1 VQRIWEA
8 KAQEAVLLNN
18 FMPSQF
24 GQYQGGIKGVQGL
37 AETGANIGK
46 TLQQGMSSFGSS
58 MAEGIKT
65 FNENSAKSDAAN
77 AKIQMLGQA
86 YADKIAMYSKD
97 PEIAQSGLLDSL
109 IAKKKMLEEAP
120 TKGLNQRI
128 QIAHD
133 VETYLAG
140 FGNQLQEWS
149 FLRGREME
157 RVSEEGLRR
166 LAGESTVTSPR
177 FSKAEEFKADPN
189 LTLEEN
195 KAKALGYLNKVRAL
209 NPKLK
214 GTDQDFLANWLST
227 AEQDIAKAD
236 PTKVHPTVI
245 SSMLEQIQADK
256 RIQKSNADANKTGL
270 VEDFL
275 ARGKMSSKT
284 DYDKTMTAAADVL
297 NSKIEKKT
305 VVPVQQIRELRNNKE
320 ALEKDLRATFGTT
333 IPPYGSGKE
342 RDKYDSYVSR
352 IENLN
357 NQISQI
363 DELGSVAADA
373 QATLKVDEEKLA
385 RLKAKQAEE
394 RQLGFF
400 KPTPSGAEKTVTWLD
415 GLMQNETKS
424 LLEKYSNINP
434 KTGKIELDKFEMT
447 KDVIAAS
454 NPVLIGQAIAMH
466 DWFNKGGKSQ
476 AEKKIIKDQT
486 AQMLIDSG
494 KLSPEKEIEILQEKI
509 NNQKATIG
517 AVKTAT
523 ASKGIAKVAP
533 IPMGEVVLGSMEET
547 KKRTVAERQREV
559 ADFVTSRMGAIDPTD
574 PEKKRRLPVAGF
586 DKFYK
591 SLVPESEIRE
601 FTTDSGIRMV
611 YANGKWEHIKSAD
624 KMTPAEIRKGNIG
637 VFGKQTADGRLVPS
651 EFIPDSG
658 IYIGGLFSGSDSA
671 VDKYQEE
678 MPKLIDA
685 RRGVKVLREINDQMG
700 ESLSPTAQGRALVE
714 EMNLSAM
721 LRTDIVGVGTV
732 SNYEQQLIK
741 KVTENAANFFSL
753 ESKDRAILIALAERV
768 DRRIKN
774 LSAAH
779 GLTVRIED
787 DRGSSKYQAL
797 REQYL
802 KEKGLL

>member
-1 VQRIWEA
+1 MNQ
-8 KAQEAVLLNN
+8 
-18 FMPSQF
+18 
-24 GQYQGGIKGVQGL
+24 QGL
-37 AETGANIGK
+37 SALGAG
-46 TLQQGMSSFGSS
+46 LAQGIQ
-58 MAEGIKT
+58 AY
-65 FNENSAKSDAAN
+65 NENSAKSEAAN
-77 AKIQMLGQA
+77 AKIQMLGQQ

-97 PEIAQSGLLDSL
+97 PEIAQSGILDSL
-109 IAKKKMLEEAP
+109 MAKAKMLQDAP
-120 TKGLNQRI
+120 TKGLSQRVML
-128 QIAHD
+128 AHEA
-133 VETYLAG
+133 ETSLAG

-166 LAGESTVTSPR
+166 LAGETSVTSPR

-189 LTLEEN
+189 LSLEEN

-209 NPKLK
+209 NPKLQ

-275 ARGKMSSKT
+275 SKGKMSSRA
-284 DYDKTMTAAADVL
+284 DYDKTMTPAAEALTKQTDSAKNFAPAWLIEKAKEEKRLTTDIQAQLQSAGSMITKQVLDSVLGKVEAGETITPDDIRKLVVQSELENNSLAKGNIVLPTFTMPPSSMAAGYLRMAKMPQTDPIFSPAAKSIMDAIGKDKLKSNRPLSANDVL
-297 NSKIEKKT
+297 
-305 VVPVQQIRELRNNKE
+305 
-320 ALEKDLRATFGTT
+320 
-333 IPPYGSGKE
+333 
-342 RDKYDSYVSR
+342 
-352 IENLN
+352 
-357 NQISQI
+357 
-363 DELGSVAADA
+363 
-373 QATLKVDEEKLA
+373 
-385 RLKAKQAEE
+385 
-394 RQLGFF
+394 
-400 KPTPSGAEKTVTWLD
+400 
-415 GLMQNETKS
+415 
-424 LLEKYSNINP
+424 
-434 KTGKIELDKFEMT
+434 
-447 KDVIAAS
+447 
-454 NPVLIGQAIAMH
+454 
-466 DWFNKGGKSQ
+466 
-476 AEKKIIKDQT
+476 
-486 AQMLIDSG
+486 
-494 KLSPEKEIEILQEKI
+494 
-509 NNQKATIG
+509 
-517 AVKTAT
+517 
-523 ASKGIAKVAP
+523 GIAKKVSPNIDEFKKASANLIEQSKNVKLADEQKVP
-533 IPMGEVVLGSMEET
+533 SISMGEVVLGSMEET

-574 PEKKRRLPVAGF
+574 PERKRRLPVVGF

-591 SLVPESEIRE
+591 SLVPEAEIRE
-601 FTTDSGIRMV
+601 FTTDGGIRMV
-611 YANGKWEHIKSAD
+611 HANGKWEQVKSAD

-658 IYIGGLFSGSDSA
+658 VFIGGLFSGSDSA
-671 VDKYQEE
+671 VDKYQDE

-685 RRGVKVLREINDQMG
+685 RRGIKELRRINDLVG
-700 ESLSPTAQGRALVE
+700 EAAMPVERGKALVE

-732 SNYEQQLIK
+732 SNYEQKLIK
-741 KVTENAANFFSL
+741 DVTENSVNFFSL
-753 ESKDRAILIALAERV
+753 ESRDRAILIALAERV

-787 DRGSSKYQAL
+787 DRGTNKYQAL

-802 KEKGLL
+802 REKGLL

>member
-1 VQRIWEA
+1 MA
-8 KAQEAVLLNN
+8 KT
-18 FMPSQF
+18 F
-24 GQYQGGIKGVQGL
+24 GQYTGGIE
-37 AETGANIGK
+37 ASTGNLVAA
-46 TLQQGMSSFGSS
+46 SSK
-58 MAEGIKT
+58 MAEQTTNAIAGIGQNIAQGIKAYNDNAEKSEMA
-65 FNENSAKSDAAN
+65 NE
-77 AKIQMLGQA
+77 KIKMLGQQ
-86 YADKIAMYSKD
+86 YAEKIAMYSKD
-97 PEIAQSGLLDSL
+97 PEIAQSGILDGL
-109 IAKKKMLEEAP
+109 ISTHQMLIDAP
-120 TKGLNQRI
+120 TKGFAQRA
-128 QIAHD
+128 QIAMGA
-133 VETYLAG
+133 EAKLSG
-140 FGNQLQEWS
+140 FGGQLQEMM

-166 LAGESTVTSPR
+166 LAGETSVTSPR

-189 LTLEEN
+189 LSLEEN

-209 NPKLK
+209 NPKLQ

-256 RIQKSNADANKTGL
+256 RIQKNNADANKTGV

-275 ARGKMSSKT
+275 SKGKMSSRA
-284 DYDKTMTAAADVL
+284 DYDKTMTPAAEALTKQTDSAKNFAPAWLIEKAKEEKRLTTDIQAQLQSAGSMITKQVLDSVLGKVEAGETVTPDDIRKLVVQSELENNSLAKGNIVLPTFTMPPSSMAAGYLRMAKMPQTDPIFSPAAKTIMDAIGKDKLKSNRPLSANDVL
-297 NSKIEKKT
+297 
-305 VVPVQQIRELRNNKE
+305 
-320 ALEKDLRATFGTT
+320 
-333 IPPYGSGKE
+333 
-342 RDKYDSYVSR
+342 
-352 IENLN
+352 
-357 NQISQI
+357 
-363 DELGSVAADA
+363 
-373 QATLKVDEEKLA
+373 
-385 RLKAKQAEE
+385 
-394 RQLGFF
+394 
-400 KPTPSGAEKTVTWLD
+400 
-415 GLMQNETKS
+415 
-424 LLEKYSNINP
+424 
-434 KTGKIELDKFEMT
+434 
-447 KDVIAAS
+447 
-454 NPVLIGQAIAMH
+454 
-466 DWFNKGGKSQ
+466 
-476 AEKKIIKDQT
+476 
-486 AQMLIDSG
+486 
-494 KLSPEKEIEILQEKI
+494 
-509 NNQKATIG
+509 
-517 AVKTAT
+517 
-523 ASKGIAKVAP
+523 GIAKKVSPNIDEFKKASANLIEQSKNVKLADEQKVP
-533 IPMGEVVLGSMEET
+533 SISMGEVVLGSMEET

-574 PEKKRRLPVAGF
+574 PERKRRLPVVGF

-591 SLVPESEIRE
+591 SLVPEAEIRE
-601 FTTDSGIRMV
+601 FTTDGGIRMV
-611 YANGKWEHIKSAD
+611 HANGKWEQVKSAD

-658 IYIGGLFSGSDSA
+658 VFIGGLFSGSDSA
-671 VDKYQEE
+671 VDKFQEE
-678 MPKLIDA
+678 LPKLIDA

-700 ESLSPTAQGRALVE
+700 ESLSPTAQGIALVE

-741 KVTENAANFFSL
+741 RVTENSVNFFSL

-787 DRGSSKYQAL
+787 DRGVSKYQAL

>member
-1 VQRIWEA
+1 
-8 KAQEAVLLNN
+8 
-18 FMPSQF
+18 MPSSF
-24 GQYQGGIKGVQGL
+24 GQYTGGITPL
-37 AETGANIGK
+37 TGIEQSSANMAAI
-46 TLQQGMSSFGSS
+46 TQQGIQTFAS
-58 MAEGIKT
+58 GIANGIQAY
-65 FNENSAKSDAAN
+65 NENSAKSEAAN
-77 AKIQMLGQA
+77 AKIQMLGQQ

-97 PEIAQSGLLDSL
+97 PEIAQSGILDSL
-109 IAKKKMLEEAP
+109 MAKAQMLQDAP
-120 TKGLNQRI
+120 TKGLSQRVML
-128 QIAHD
+128 AHEA
-133 VETYLAG
+133 ETSLAG

-166 LAGESTVTSPR
+166 LAGETSVTSPR

-189 LTLEEN
+189 LSLEEN

-209 NPKLK
+209 NPKLQ

-256 RIQKSNADANKTGL
+256 RIQKNNADANKTGL
-270 VEDFL
+270 VENFL
-275 ARGKMSSKT
+275 SKGKMSSRA
-284 DYDKTMTAAADVL
+284 DYDKTMTPAAEALTKQTDSAKNFAPAWLIEKAKEEKRLTTDIQAQLQSAGSMITKQVLDSVLGKVEAGETVTPDDIRKLVVQSELENNSLAKGNIVLPTFTMPPSSMAAGYLRMAKMPQTDPIFSPAAKTIMDAIGKDKLKSNRPLSANDVL
-297 NSKIEKKT
+297 
-305 VVPVQQIRELRNNKE
+305 
-320 ALEKDLRATFGTT
+320 
-333 IPPYGSGKE
+333 
-342 RDKYDSYVSR
+342 
-352 IENLN
+352 
-357 NQISQI
+357 
-363 DELGSVAADA
+363 
-373 QATLKVDEEKLA
+373 
-385 RLKAKQAEE
+385 
-394 RQLGFF
+394 
-400 KPTPSGAEKTVTWLD
+400 
-415 GLMQNETKS
+415 
-424 LLEKYSNINP
+424 
-434 KTGKIELDKFEMT
+434 
-447 KDVIAAS
+447 
-454 NPVLIGQAIAMH
+454 
-466 DWFNKGGKSQ
+466 
-476 AEKKIIKDQT
+476 
-486 AQMLIDSG
+486 
-494 KLSPEKEIEILQEKI
+494 
-509 NNQKATIG
+509 
-517 AVKTAT
+517 
-523 ASKGIAKVAP
+523 GIAKKVSPNIDEFKKASANLIEQSKNVKLADEQKVP
-533 IPMGEVVLGSMEET
+533 SISMGEVVLGSMEET

-574 PEKKRRLPVAGF
+574 PERKRRLPVVGF

-591 SLVPESEIRE
+591 SLVPEAEIRE
-601 FTTDSGIRMV
+601 FTTDGGIRMV
-611 YANGKWEHIKSAD
+611 HANGKWEQVKSAD

-658 IYIGGLFSGSDSA
+658 VFIGGLFSGSDSA
-671 VDKYQEE
+671 VDKFQEE
-678 MPKLIDA
+678 LPKLIDA

-741 KVTENAANFFSL
+741 RVTENSTNFFSL

-774 LSAAH
+774 LSASH

-787 DRGSSKYQAL
+787 DRGVSKYQAL

-802 KEKGLL
+802 REKGLL